1 MEIDTRG
8 LLEYQIPAVK
18 QLIAAMQLHN
28 AAGDFSDCGVGK
40 TYHAAAVI
48 RHRQSPTLVVCPKI
62 SVTAWNRA
70 LEQMGTSACIHNYEM
85 LATGRTPY
93 GRWEHPLPAVSDR
106 KFEYVCEGCQC
117 KVDIVRTSRC
127 PVRPSGIHCVN
138 VKRVPHDYGKFIWYD
153 GIKLLVFDE
162 VHKCGGLDSL
172 NADMLTAAKRQ
183 NIATLVM
190 SATAADSPL
199 GFKALGYVL
208 GLHAGPSA
216 FFHWARVRGCS
227 RPVFGG
233 LNFLVSEDRKKQIMS
248 RIHADLFPSRGV
260 RVRVNDIPGFPA
272 CQISSELYDLEGS
285 GRIDE
290 LYAQMDEAIRLLNET
305 KAGDACAENPLTM
318 LLRAS
323 QQIELLK
330 VPLFIALRDEALEA
344 GFSVAIFVAYT
355 QTLEELM
362 KRLKVRACIR
372 GGQPPNE
379 RTNWI
384 DKFQS
389 NDETTIIANIAAG
402 GVSVSLHDL
411 HGRPR
416 LGLASLHPSA
426 VKMRQVFGRLPRAG
440 SLSPARY
447 RIPLVAGTCEEK
459 THARLVSKLNSL
471 DALNDAD
478 LTACNLPLTTG
489 NLSELLEE

>member
-1 MEIDTRG
+1 MNTEG
-8 LLEYQIPAVK
+8 LLTYQVEPVHC
-18 QLIAAMQLHN
+18 LIAALSLHN
-28 AAGDFSDCGVGK
+28 AALDASDCGVGK
-40 TYHAAAVI
+40 TYHAAAVV
-48 RHRQSPTLVVCPKI
+48 RHLADPTLVVCPKI
-62 SVTAWNRA
+62 SVTAWGRA
-70 LEQMGTSACIHNYEM
+70 LDDMRTSADVQNYEM

-93 GRWEHPLPAVSDR
+93 GRWEHPLPKTADR
-106 KFEYVCEGCQC
+106 KWEYVCECCQLR
-117 KVDIVRTSRC
+117 VDLVRTSRC
-127 PVRPSGIHCVN
+127 PVRPSGIHCIHP
-138 VKRVPHDYGKFIWYD
+138 KKTPHNYGKFIWHEA
-153 GIKLLVFDE
+153 IKFLIFDE

-183 NIATLVM
+183 NITTLAL

-199 GFKALGYVL
+199 CLKALGYVL
-208 GLHAGPSA
+208 GLHGGPSC
-216 FFHWARVRGCS
+216 FFNWARARGCS

-233 LNFLVSEDRKKQIMS
+233 LHFLVSEQRKKQIMS
-248 RIHADLFPSRGV
+248 AIHADLFPSRGV
-260 RVRVNDIPGFPA
+260 RVRVNDIPGFPECRVTA
-272 CQISSELYDLEGS
+272 ELYDLENS

-290 LYAQMDEAIRLLNET
+290 LYATMDEAIRLLNET

-330 VPLFIALRDEALEA
+330 VPLFVALHDEATEA

-362 KRLKVRACIR
+362 KRLKVSACIR
-372 GGQPPNE
+372 GGQSPME
-379 RTNWI
+379 RTKWI

-389 NDETTIIANIAAG
+389 NEEKTIIANIAAG

-411 HGRPR
+411 HGRKR

-440 SLSPARY
+440 ALSPSLY

-459 THARLVSKLNSL
+459 THKRLVSKLNSL

-478 LTACNLPLTTG
+478 LCAANLPLVTG
-489 NLSELLEE
+489 NLGDLLDP